1 MSIYSLASRTL
12 IPGKWGGEEVLLFLR
27 YEWSLN
33 VTVLHPTFEYKL
45 GHNMSVKNSHLVLA
59 HNGQDHYMPCGKT
72 YHLSFTLLHLP
83 DIYFKLTISI
93 HAFCK
98 NSL

>member
-1 MSIYSLASRTL
+1 MSYYLHHFSLFQQLLAGYLASHPIKGMSIYSLASRTL
-12 IPGKWGGEEVLLFLR
+12 IPGEWGGEEVLLFLR

-72 YHLSFTLLHLP
+72 
-83 DIYFKLTISI
+83 
-93 HAFCK
+93 CK
-98 NSL
+98 